1 MRADLSLVAEKL
13 KKAGEGAV
21 REKVFEELARGGE
34 RICED
39 AKKRV
44 PVRTG
49 DLKQSLKVRR
59 YKKSLAVAVEADYPK
74 TAKYRKGK
82 GSKKSPGGSRVYYAF
97 AVEYGTR
104 KDPAQPFLGPALEA
118 NEDAIEERLLDAVE
132 EALL

>member
-1 MRADLSLVAEKL
+1 MRADLSRAAEKL
-13 KKAGEGAV
+13 KRAGEGEV
-21 REKVFEELARGGE
+21 REKVFEELGKGGE

-39 AKKRV
+39 AKRRA

-49 DLKQSLKVRR
+49 DLKQSLKVRK
-59 YKKSLAVAVEADYPK
+59 YKKSLSVAVEADYPK

-97 AVEYGTR
+97 AMEYGTR
-104 KDPAQPFLGPALEA
+104 KDAAQPFLGPALEA
-118 NEDAIEERLLDAVE
+118 NEEEIEERILDAVE

>member
-1 MRADLSLVAEKL
+1 MRADLSRVAEKL

-49 DLKQSLKVRR
+49 ELKQSLKVRR

-74 TAKYRKGK
+74 TVKYRKGK
-82 GSKKSPGGSRVYYAF
+82 GSKKSLSGSRIYYAF